1 MAVEVVHIKTNQDNM
16 NDLEDLVEQVLL
28 WLRILYKFGSQTIHR
43 PFKRNLGGS
52 FYK

>member
-1 MAVEVVHIKTNQDNM
+1 MEVVHIKTNQEYM

-43 PFKRNLGGS
+43 PFKVSLEGS